1 MTILSFATLALRY
14 LSRPRYAVR
23 VRTLAID
30 FGERR
35 IGLAVSDPSGVLAR
49 PLETVAGSRN
59 LEEAAATVLR
69 AIQAFEAADEPV
81 VTVVVGLP
89 KRLDGSPNDQTPQV
103 AEFAAILA
111 RRCGKTVVLQDERL
125 TSHEA
130 DQLLAVHER
139 DWRVRKHR
147 LDAAAAAV
155 ILQEYLDMKGRG
167 ARAQGAVESPDP
179 AVDEVPGDKAQ
190 DV

>member
-1 MTILSFATLALRY
+1 M
-14 LSRPRYAVR
+14 R
-23 VRTLAID
+23 VLAID

-59 LEEAAATVLR
+59 LDEAAATVLR
-69 AIQAFEAADEPV
+69 AIHAFEAADEPIG
-81 VTVVVGLP
+81 TVVVGLP
-89 KRLDGSPNDQTPQV
+89 KRLDGSPNDQTPRA

-130 DQLLAVHER
+130 EQLLAVRER
-139 DWRVRKHR
+139 DWRVRKRR

-155 ILQEYLDMKGRG
+155 ILQEYLDMKGHETQR
-167 ARAQGAVESPDP
+167 QGQETVECAGPAADEDP
-179 AVDEVPGDKAQ
+179 GGKGRHA
-190 DV
+190 